1 MSLTIKVQ
9 YKMHSTKDVSLEDV
23 SLEDVGIE
31 EDEVLKMLD

>member
-9 YKMHSTKDVSLEDV
+9 YKMHSTKVV